1 MEEWKVAL
9 EATQLLVPALGPVP
23 SEQSLPVQVPEVA
36 LYLPAEQP
44 GAKALPVEQ
53 TSIHLFLLVL
63 LCLFRVTTG
72 PTILNRA
79 AGISAVGTKTLI
91 ILLIIGVIHRRVEMF
106 VDISM
111 VYALL
116 NFIGCLVLAKYLE
129 RMGEV

>member
-1 MEEWKVAL
+1 MN
-9 EATQLLVPALGPVP
+9 TFFLVIGI
-23 SEQSLPVQVPEVA
+23 
-36 LYLPAEQP
+36 
-44 GAKALPVEQ
+44 GMC
-53 TSIHLFLLVL
+53 LLVL
-63 LCLFRVTTG
+63 LCLFRVTYG

-79 AGISAVGTKTLI
+79 VGISAVGTKTLI

-129 RMGEV
+129 RTGEV

>member
-1 MEEWKVAL
+1 MNTFFL
-9 EATQLLVPALGPVP
+9 IIGI
-23 SEQSLPVQVPEVA
+23 
-36 LYLPAEQP
+36 
-44 GAKALPVEQ
+44 GMC
-53 TSIHLFLLVL
+53 LLVL
-63 LCLFRVTTG
+63 LCLFRVTYG

-116 NFIGCLVLAKYLE
+116 NFVGCLVLAKYLE
-129 RMGEV
+129 RAGEV